1 MLKVITWLTWE
12 KKFHTKTCERNLSQW
27 AVRIG
32 TASFSATK
40 REWGEVKGCRVN
52 FQQKSKQE
60 VFLLL
65 RVFIIMVISL
75 SKLLRVKDWKSNL
88 YGELLYFYPGR
99 SVYVHT
105 IIIQPRS

>member
-1 MLKVITWLTWE
+1 
-12 KKFHTKTCERNLSQW
+12 
-27 AVRIG
+27 VRIG

-75 SKLLRVKDWKSNL
+75 SKLLRVKD
-88 YGELLYFYPGR
+88 
-99 SVYVHT
+99 
-105 IIIQPRS
+105 